1 MLNNNGQYR
10 CWKRWWWWG
19 CWVYWLLIYVNT
31 RISFHPTE
39 NPLSILLYNVVVSL
53 AFSWLVLFAQYTLVL
68 WPKEP
73 ATQEGDEKT
82 KHTAIHLSE
91 GYKYRETK
99 ASTSIMLWVIVHLP
113 ICLLPSCILLQDLVL
128 LYGCPVH
135 HIIPSTKNNCF
146 IVVVFVRNAICR
158 RCSKELL
165 LGWNEGRK
173 ARDVGTIPGYIVC
186 MKCLH
191 C

>member
-10 CWKRWWWWG
+10 WG

-73 ATQEGDEKT
+73 ATQGGDEKT

-113 ICLLPSCILLQDLVL
+113 ICLLPSCILLQDLVM

-135 HIIPSTKNNCF
+135 HIIPTTEKTTVSLLWYLLEMLF
-146 IVVVFVRNAICR
+146 AVDVLGIFV
-158 RCSKELL
+158 
-165 LGWNEGRK
+165 GMEGRK
-173 ARDVGTIPGYIVC
+173 EGKRCWNYSW
-186 MKCLH
+186 LH
-191 C
+191 SLH